1 MERCCGTPV
10 GVVVVVVVGGG
21 GGGGG
26 RGVEGVGWGVVVGW
40 GVGVGGNVHMFE
52 AFYNGH

>member
-10 GVVVVVVVGGG
+10 GVVVVVV

-40 GVGVGGNVHMFE
+40 GVGGGGNVHMFE